1 MLKDFYV
8 FLLILTILKFYICT
22 LIYNYEKNN
31 LYNGDIIDFL
41 FF

>member
-22 LIYNYEKNN
+22 LIYNYEIAINTSLLAN
-31 LYNGDIIDFL
+31 TN
-41 FF
+41 